1 MITLRTFA
9 MLSLS
14 LLLSSSVFAQCRHA
28 RRVVYYQP
36 TCQTAPAVQ
45 TVNYHQPVQ
54 VQRVQSRP
62 VTQTFTS
69 SSGFS
74 SASNVDPVFQAN
86 NPNST
91 YSVDHSS
98 WNQFLSRNLAS
109 DGQGVNRVHYGR
121 VSGQDRQLLGGYL
134 QQLQGTDIRALNRN
148 EQFAYWV
155 NLYNARTVALVL
167 DNYPVQSIQQINNGK
182 AFDQPGVVT
191 VLGKSL
197 SLNDIESKIVRPVY
211 NNDPRIHYALNCA
224 AYGCPNLAP
233 TAYTSQNLN
242 GRLDQAARQFI
253 NTDRAV
259 QRTANGV
266 QVSKIYQ
273 WYQEDFGGS
282 PQGVIAHLR
291 QYANPTTL
299 AKLNGVNQIEGY
311 YYDWSLNDSSGYS
324 QGYSSGQPVYSS
336 PQPVY

>member
-109 DGQGVNRVHYGR
+109 DGQGVNRVYYGR

-134 QQLQGTDIRALNRN
+134 QQLQGTDIRALNRD

-211 NNDPRIHYALNCA
+211 NLSLIH
-224 AYGCPNLAP
+224 
-233 TAYTSQNLN
+233 
-242 GRLDQAARQFI
+242 I
-253 NTDRAV
+253 
-259 QRTANGV
+259 
-266 QVSKIYQ
+266 
-273 WYQEDFGGS
+273 
-282 PQGVIAHLR
+282 
-291 QYANPTTL
+291 
-299 AKLNGVNQIEGY
+299 
-311 YYDWSLNDSSGYS
+311 
-324 QGYSSGQPVYSS
+324 
-336 PQPVY
+336 